1 MSDPSAAT
9 RPRGL
14 LVLLVLLVTGV
25 SPYFGRFMNAN
36 ERPRLLQGMAWVDEG
51 SHAIDGPSARGIA
64 AGIDVSQTP
73 QGRLVPNKPPGTTVV
88 AAGAYGSAR
97 FVRGDDLT
105 LGEYT
110 AWARLLGGAIPMALV
125 LWLGAVR
132 LRGRGV
138 TFALVAY
145 ALATPALAYARLLYG
160 HQLAAALL
168 FAGVVLLDRAVTKR
182 SIPLGAFAGAL
193 AGAAVGVEYLAAF
206 AGLPIGMWLLWDAS
220 RTRRAALMF
229 AALAG
234 ALVPVALLA
243 GYHDAVFGSPWT
255 TPYHAVVREG
265 FAEIHGRGLLGLTW
279 PTSTSL
285 FEHLVSPWG
294 GLLYWAPLSVLAV
307 AASIRAV
314 AARKASAFEVLSL
327 GIVVWMMLL
336 NVCLAQTGGWRVG
349 PRYLV
354 VALPFL
360 LPGLAR
366 LWSGMR
372 HAVAG
377 SLVVALLGWSM
388 FVNFLAAGLFP
399 HLVPEGN
406 PLMDLLLP
414 LWSEGLRPHAPWGRW
429 ALDACGVG
437 TLVAF
442 VIATRPR
449 TDAART
455 SWVLGVVGACVLVG
469 AGMLVP
475 GAPAAEDSLAAI
487 RGIWEPGGTRP
498 PKDRVLGGLQE

>member
-1 MSDPSAAT
+1 M
-9 RPRGL
+9 
-14 LVLLVLLVTGV
+14 LVLLVTGV

-36 ERPRLLQGMAWVDEG
+36 ERPRLLQAMAWVDEG
-51 SHAIDGPSARGIA
+51 TSSIDGPAARGIA
-64 AGIDVSQTP
+64 AGIDVSRTR

-88 AAGAYGSAR
+88 AAGAYASAR
-97 FVRGDDLT
+97 LVRGDGLT

-110 AWARLLGGAIPMALV
+110 AWARLLGGSLPMALV

-132 LRGRGV
+132 LRGPGV
-138 TFALVAY
+138 SFALVAY

-168 FAGVVLLDRAVTKR
+168 FGGVVLLDRARRARAV
-182 SIPLGAFAGAL
+182 SLAVAGGAI

-206 AGLPIGMWLLWDAS
+206 AGLPIGVWLVRDAV
-220 RTRRAALMF
+220 RTRRLAVML

-234 ALVPVALLA
+234 ALVPIAALA

-279 PTSTSL
+279 PTSKSL
-285 FEHLVSPWG
+285 YEHLLSPWG
-294 GLLYWAPLSVLAV
+294 GLLVWAPLSILALV
-307 AASIRAV
+307 ASAKAV
-314 AARKASAFEVLSL
+314 AAREADAFEVVSL
-327 GIVVWMMLL
+327 AIVGWMIVL

-360 LPGLAR
+360 LPGLVR
-366 LWSGMR
+366 V
-372 HAVAG
+372 HASLQRRFVG
-377 SLVVALLGWSM
+377 PLVVALLGWSM

-406 PLMDLLLP
+406 PLIDLLLP
-414 LWSEGLRPHAPWGRW
+414 LWSEGLRPHGPWGRW

-437 TLVAF
+437 TLLAF
-442 VIATRPR
+442 VLATRPR

-455 SWVLGVVGACVLVG
+455 SWVVGLVGAGVLVG
-469 AGMLVP
+469 AGMALP
-475 GAPAAEDSLAAI
+475 GAPAAEDSLEAI

-498 PKDRVLGGLQE
+498 PKDRLLAPLQD